1 MANNSTISTGILYHN
16 APEMIEWLC
25 RTFGFEKRLIV
36 PGADNLIIHAHLTLG
51 KGSVMISSAENYP
64 NPNFCKSP
72 KEIGGV
78 GTAEIIVYVEEV
90 DKHYN
95 HAKSQGADIVLD
107 IEDKP
112 YGGRGYCV
120 IDPEGHFWAFSSY
133 NPWT

>member
-120 IDPEGHFWAFSSY
+120 IDPGRTFLGFQFL
-133 NPWT
+133 

>member
-78 GTAEIIVYVEEV
+78 GTAELIVYVEEV

-95 HAKSQGADIVLD
+95 HAKLQEADIVVD

-120 IDPEGHFWAFSSY
+120 KDPEGHFWAFSSY
-133 NPWT
+133 NPWA

>member
-1 MANNSTISTGILYHN
+1 MAHSSTISTGILYHN
-16 APEMIEWLC
+16 ASEMIEWLC

-36 PGADNLIIHAHLTLG
+36 PGAENRIIHAHLTFG
-51 KGSVMISSAENYP
+51 KGSIMISSAENYP
-64 NPNFCKSP
+64 NPTFCKSP

-78 GTAEIIVYVEEV
+78 GTAELIVYVDEV

-95 HAKSQGADIVLD
+95 HAKSQGADIVVD

-120 IDPEGHFWAFSSY
+120 KDPEGHFWAFTSY